1 MTNTR
6 LKFKATHA
14 IAAVLFF
21 LFLPAC
27 SGLSPQKN
35 EELAQL
41 QNRMDE
47 TSLKLDEIYH
57 RMSVIQ
63 FMVDSHEK
71 TLRDLESPIQPDRLS
86 KPVPATGTAPQAQA
100 EAATAMVSEGPE
112 TIYNT
117 ALSAYNNQNYDQA
130 IERFGLLIRKHPD
143 HDLADNALYWTGECL
158 YAQKDYRGAIDQF
171 KKLIESYPKGGKVPD
186 ALLKTGYSYFS
197 LNDFVNAR
205 IYFKKVIVNYPF
217 SPAGSKAEAMLKRI
231 R

>member
-1 MTNTR
+1 M
-6 LKFKATHA
+6 
-14 IAAVLFF
+14 IAAVLVF

-47 TSLKLDEIYH
+47 TSQKLDEIYH

-71 TLRDLESPIQPDRLS
+71 ALRDLESPIQPERLS
-86 KPVPATGTAPQAQA
+86 KPVPATETTPQAQA
-100 EAATAMVSEGPE
+100 KAATAMASEGPE
-112 TIYNT
+112 TIYNA
-117 ALSAYNNQNYDQA
+117 ALSAYNTQDYDQA
-130 IERFGLLIRKHPD
+130 IERFGLLIRKYPD
-143 HDLADNALYWTGECL
+143 HDLSDNALYWTGECL
-158 YAQKDYRGAIDQF
+158 YAQKEYRGAIEQF

-197 LNDFVNAR
+197 LNDFENAR

-217 SPAGSKAEAMLKRI
+217 SPAGSKAETMLKRI